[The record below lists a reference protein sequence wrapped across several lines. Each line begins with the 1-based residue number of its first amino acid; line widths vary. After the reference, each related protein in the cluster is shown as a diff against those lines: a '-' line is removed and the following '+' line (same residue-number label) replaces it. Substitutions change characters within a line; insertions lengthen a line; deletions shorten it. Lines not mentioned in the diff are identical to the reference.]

1 MNIMAKKRKDKPP
14 SRKKYEVENPTVSAR
29 VTQKTRARL
38 YKNLAV
44 LGMSL
49 ADAIKVLAGE
59 LEVKAR
65 PIAEV
70 WQTAFAAG
78 KEYGSNET
86 KRRYAISYKCAGC
99 GEEILVSDDNTKQA
113 IVRFLRD
120 HHAGH
125 VECLKKRGW
134 I

>member
-1 MNIMAKKRKDKPP
+1 MNTMGNKRKDKPP
-14 SRKKYEVENPTVSAR
+14 SRKKYEVDNPTVSAR
-29 VTQKTRARL
+29 VSRKTRARL

-49 ADAIKVLAGE
+49 ADALKVLAGE
-59 LEVKAR
+59 LEVKAK
-65 PIAEV
+65 PIAKV

-78 KEYGSNET
+78 REYGFNEA

-99 GEEILVSDDNTKQA
+99 GEEILVSDNNTKEA